1 MKALI
6 LAAGFGARLL
16 PFTRHTPKP
25 LFSIGGQRLLDI
37 AIRRLIDAGCR
48 AVMINTH
55 HLHEKIET
63 FMSHQRYDIPVFLRF
78 EPGILGTGGA
88 IGNAMDFWESDPF
101 MVINGD
107 IVTDI
112 DLKAV
117 YAHHIRNGNDATLA
131 LCNHPAFNQVEIG
144 DRNRIMR
151 FHAEPAPD
159 RDAFTFTGIQVL
171 SPAVLDYIPQKQ
183 FYSSIDAYRRM
194 IEDGRRIQAYI
205 AEGCYWNDIGTPER
219 YRQAAFDRMAA
230 DAFNRISPN
239 PRPTIQTALLQG
251 DGSDRKWFRMT
262 SGSHSMIIA
271 DHGIRNDPCQTAEVD
286 AFIDIG
292 NHLCRKNLP
301 VAQIYS
307 ADRFAGL
314 VFLEDLGDQHLQ
326 RFVKNASPGTLTQA
340 YRSVID
346 LLLDFSSFG
355 NQDFDPSWT
364 FDTPRYDKR
373 LILEREC
380 RYFLDAFVRGYL
392 KIDACFEDLL
402 PDFTFIAE
410 SALAFSVSGLMHR
423 DFQSRNIMVRNGRF
437 YVIDYQAAR
446 IGPVQ
451 YDLASLLID
460 PYVGLAQDVQEELLD
475 YAVGK
480 LSEKTGIHARK
491 IVHGYRFCEITRNL
505 QILGAF
511 AFLSRNKGKLHFEA
525 YISPALAT
533 LKQRIATFDT
543 AEIKS
548 LRSLI
553 ESLDT
558 GRIGA
563 ESMTGETP

>member
-6 LAAGFGARLL
+6 LAAGFGTRLL

-37 AIRRLIDAGCR
+37 AIRRLIEAGCR

-55 HLHEKIET
+55 HLHDKIED
-63 FMSHQRYDIPVFLRF
+63 FISHQRYDIPVCLRF
-78 EPGILGTGGA
+78 EPDILGTGGA
-88 IGNAMDFWESDPF
+88 IGNARDFWESDPF

-117 YAHHIRNGNDATLA
+117 YAHHIHKGNDATLA
-131 LCNHPAFNQVEIG
+131 LCNHPAFNQVEI
-144 DRNRIMR
+144 DARNRITR
-151 FHAEPAPD
+151 FHAEPVPKHN
-159 RDAFTFTGIQVL
+159 AFTFTGIQVL
-171 SPAVLDYIPQKQ
+171 SPVVLDYIPPKQ

-194 IEDGRRIQAYI
+194 IADGRIVQAYV
-205 AEGCYWNDIGTPER
+205 AESAFWDDIGTPER

-239 PRPTIQTALLQG
+239 FRPTIQTAVLQG

-262 SGSHSMIIA
+262 SGNHSMIIA
-271 DHGIRNDPCQTAEVD
+271 DHGIRNDPNKTAEVD

-292 NHLCRKNLP
+292 NHLYRKKLP
-301 VAQIYS
+301 VAQIYA

-326 RFVKNASPGTLTQA
+326 QYVKNASPDDLKKI
-340 YRSVID
+340 YRCVID

-355 NQDFDPSWT
+355 IQDFEPAWAC
-364 FDTPRYDKR
+364 DTPRYDKG

-380 RYFLDAFVRGYL
+380 RYFLDALVRGYL
-392 KIDACFEDLL
+392 KIDACFGDLL
-402 PDFTFIAE
+402 PDFSFIADN
-410 SALAFSVSGLMHR
+410 AMAYSVSGLMHR

-437 YVIDYQAAR
+437 YLIDYQAAR

-460 PYVGLAQDVQEELLD
+460 PYVGLTQDVQEELLD

-480 LSEKTGIHARK
+480 LSEKTGIDPNK
-491 IVHGYRFCEITRNL
+491 IVRGYRFCEITRNL

-511 AFLSRNKGKLHFEA
+511 AFLSRNKGKFHFET

-533 LKQRIATFDT
+533 LKQRIATFDE
-543 AEIKS
+543 AEIKHF
-548 LRSLI
+548 RSLI

-558 GRIGA
+558 GPIDPNT
-563 ESMTGETP
+563 TGEPS